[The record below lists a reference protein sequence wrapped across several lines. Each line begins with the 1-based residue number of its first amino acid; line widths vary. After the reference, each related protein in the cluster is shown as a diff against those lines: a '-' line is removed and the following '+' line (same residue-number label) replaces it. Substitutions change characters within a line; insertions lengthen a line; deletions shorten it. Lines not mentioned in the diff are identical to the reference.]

1 MLRLQAGRARG
12 NSRPVVRHLRVSLI
26 LAATAQIDS
35 LPANL
40 ATNIQEQQGEQKLLR
55 GCFA

>member
-40 ATNIQEQQGEQKLLR
+40 ATNIQDQQGEQKL
-55 GCFA
+55 